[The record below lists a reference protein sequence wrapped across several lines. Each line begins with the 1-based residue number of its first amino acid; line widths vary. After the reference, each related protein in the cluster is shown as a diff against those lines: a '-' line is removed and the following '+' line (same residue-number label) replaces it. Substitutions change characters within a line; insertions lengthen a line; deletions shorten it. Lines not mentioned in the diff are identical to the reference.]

1 MLDVS
6 EVVHLVKKLIEDKF
20 PKNISNKILLINLSA
35 QKLIFIKDSSETNS
49 YDISSSKFGIGNL
62 NDSYQT
68 PLGLHVINDKIG
80 ENQPINT
87 IFKGRKIV
95 EGGITI
101 EDLSK
106 PEFKSFKKKHF
117 DEFDDLITSRIL
129 WLKGCEAGINQ
140 GENIDTYKR
149 FIYIHGTAHEELIGQ
164 VASYGCIRMRNNDVI
179 KLFDQVDEGT
189 YVYIYDKNINL

>member
-1 MLDVS
+1 MSDVS

-20 PKNISNKILLINLSA
+20 PKNISNKILLINLST
-35 QKLIFIKDSSETNS
+35 QKLIFIEDSSETNS

-87 IFKGRKIV
+87 IFKGRKII

>member
-20 PKNISNKILLINLSA
+20 PKNISNKILLINLST
-35 QKLIFIKDSSETNS
+35 QKLIFIEDSSETNS

-87 IFKGRKIV
+87 IFKGRKII